1 MKLELKESELKT
13 LEKDKKGLYFYTINT
28 KTGPMKV
35 EGIKTVEEALKS
47 VEENLILINKSMLKK
62 QLKK

>member
-1 MKLELKESELKT
+1 MKLEVKESELKT

-28 KTGPMKV
+28 KTGTMKV
-35 EGIKTVEEALKS
+35 EGIKTIEEALKS
-47 VEENLILINKSMLKK
+47 VEKNLIIINKSMLKK